1 MRAKPISSSCSAVRE
16 KRSKGSAPS
25 MNGTT
30 AVRKSP
36 YAETCGSINMSR
48 RAATRS
54 TSFAG
59 FITRIIPRRWTIY
72 SVTVTANW
80 SDHRLWK
87 RNLSSRSCSQS
98 PTIIC
103 GGSSRICYFSVGS
116 TVTCSIPLSTTGWFT
131 SRKSTTTP
139 SLSAMI
145 PTEYR
150 ATLTSAARAAKV
162 HTKET
167 RRAVSRNTAFTGTAG
182 ANMSASLSRRSI
194 CFRSFP
200 CTRITGRIT
209 AMPPPVRFPTAFYFR
224 C

>member
-1 MRAKPISSSCSAVRE
+1 
-16 KRSKGSAPS
+16 
-25 MNGTT
+25 MNGMT
-30 AVRKSP
+30 AVRRSP
-36 YAETCGSINMSR
+36 YAETSGSINMSK

-59 FITRIIPRRWTIY
+59 SITRIIPRRWTIY

-87 RNLSSRSCSQS
+87 RNLSSHSCSQS

-150 ATLTSAARAAKV
+150 VTLISAEQEVRV
-162 HTKET
+162 HIRGT
-167 RRAVSRNTAFTGTAG
+167 RQAE
-182 ANMSASLSRRSI
+182 SLSSLSIGMEEVRISVFLKRRLI

-200 CTRITGRIT
+200 CTKIIGNNT
-209 AMPPPVRFPTAFYFR
+209 ATPLPVRFPTEFYSK